1 MIKRR
6 VGLGVTLVLLMLWSL
21 CIWLY
26 QGDLPAAVVD
36 AKYTSPSSQFL
47 TLADGAR
54 IHFRDEGHPTGLPIV
69 LVHGSMASLH
79 TWAPWVERL
88 GETYRIVTL
97 DLPAHGLTGAVPS
110 GDYSSAAQLQVVQ
123 AITSHLNLNAFVLGG
138 NSMGGGVSWRYALEH
153 PESVLALILV
163 NATGPA
169 AWSQAR
175 RDATPE
181 QASPLVF
188 KLLRQSWFRAIASRI
203 DPYYLAVQ
211 GAKSAYNDS
220 PVVTDALIMRY
231 YELALRAG
239 TRDAILGRVNSW
251 RGSANPAEDLS
262 VLTQP
267 TLILWGREDS
277 VIPVATA
284 NQFQANILH
293 SKLVIYDNVGHAP
306 MEEVP
311 DRTAQDVRQFL
322 KTLKTNAQ
330 QDALIQ

>member
-1 MIKRR
+1 MKKRMLRTR
-6 VGLGVTLVLLMLWSL
+6 VPLVLLTLAAL
-21 CIWLY
+21 GIWLY
-26 QGDLPAAVVD
+26 QGDLPADLVD
-36 AKYTSPSSQFL
+36 AKYSSTASQFL
-47 TLADGAR
+47 TLDDGAR
-54 IHFRDEGHPTGLPIV
+54 IHFRDEGNRTGLPIV

-79 TWAPWVERL
+79 TWEPWVVRL

-110 GDYSSAAQLQVVQ
+110 ADYSSTAQLRTVQ
-123 AITSHLNLNAFVLGG
+123 AVTSHLNLEQFVLGG

-163 NATGPA
+163 DASGPA
-169 AWSQAR
+169 AWYQAR
-175 RDATPE
+175 REAKPDK
-181 QASPLVF
+181 ASPLAF
-188 KLLRQSWFRAIASRI
+188 KLLGQSWFRAIAARI

-239 TRDAILGRVNSW
+239 TRDAILGRFNSW
-251 RGSANPAEDLS
+251 QGPGRQSEDLS

-277 VIPVATA
+277 VISVATA
-284 NQFQANILH
+284 DQFQAAMPH
-293 SKLVIYDNVGHAP
+293 SEVIIYDGVGHAP

-311 DRTAQDVRQFL
+311 ERSAEDVRRFL
-322 KTLKTNAQ
+322 R
-330 QDALIQ
+330 ALNRDGV

>member
-1 MIKRR
+1 MKKRR
-6 VGLGVTLVLLMLWSL
+6 VGPRVTLVLLTLVAL
-21 CIWLY
+21 GAWLY
-26 QGDLPAAVVD
+26 QGDLPAEAVD
-36 AKYTSPSSQFL
+36 AKYTSPTSQFL
-47 TLADGAR
+47 TLDDGAR
-54 IHFRDEGHPTGLPIV
+54 IHFRDEGNRTGLPIV

-79 TWAPWVERL
+79 TWEPWVARL

-110 GDYSSAAQLQVVQ
+110 ADYSSTAQLRTVQ
-123 AITSHLNLNAFVLGG
+123 AVTSHLNLEQFVLGG

-163 NATGPA
+163 DASGPA
-169 AWSQAR
+169 AWYQAR
-175 RDATPE
+175 REAKPDK
-181 QASPLVF
+181 ASPLAF
-188 KLLRQSWFRAIASRI
+188 KLLGQSWFRAIAARI

-239 TRDAILGRVNSW
+239 TRDAILGRFNSW
-251 RGSANPAEDLS
+251 QGPGRQSEDLT

-277 VIPVATA
+277 VISVATA
-284 NQFQANILH
+284 DQFQAAMPH
-293 SKLVIYDNVGHAP
+293 SEVIIYDGVGHAP

-311 DRTAQDVRQFL
+311 ERSAEDVRRFL
-322 KTLKTNAQ
+322 R
-330 QDALIQ
+330 ALNRDGV

>member
-1 MIKRR
+1 MKKRR
-6 VGLGVTLVLLMLWSL
+6 VGPRVTLVLLTLVAL
-21 CIWLY
+21 GAWLY
-26 QGDLPAAVVD
+26 QGDLPAEAVD
-36 AKYTSPSSQFL
+36 AKYTSPTSQFL
-47 TLADGAR
+47 TLDDGAR
-54 IHFRDEGHPTGLPIV
+54 IHFRDEGNRTGLPIV

-79 TWAPWVERL
+79 TWEPWVARL

-110 GDYSSAAQLQVVQ
+110 ADYSSTAQLRTVQ
-123 AITSHLNLNAFVLGG
+123 AVTSHLNLEQFVLGG
-138 NSMGGGVSWRYALEH
+138 NSMGGGVSWRYALEY

-163 NATGPA
+163 DASGPA
-169 AWSQAR
+169 AWYQAR
-175 RDATPE
+175 REAKPDK
-181 QASPLVF
+181 ASPLAF
-188 KLLRQSWFRAIASRI
+188 KLLGQSWFRAIAARI

-239 TRDAILGRVNSW
+239 TRDAILGRFNSW
-251 RGSANPAEDLS
+251 QGPGRQSEDLT

-277 VIPVATA
+277 VISVATA
-284 NQFQANILH
+284 DQFQAAMPH
-293 SKLVIYDNVGHAP
+293 SEVIIYDGVGHAP

-311 DRTAQDVRQFL
+311 ERSAEDVRRFL
-322 KTLKTNAQ
+322 R
-330 QDALIQ
+330 ALNRDGV

>member
-1 MIKRR
+1 MKKRKALR
-6 VGLGVTLVLLMLWSL
+6 VTMVLLILVSL
-21 CIWLY
+21 GICLY
-26 QGDLPAAVVD
+26 QGDLPAEVVD

-47 TLADGAR
+47 TLDDGAR
-54 IHFRDEGHPTGLPIV
+54 IHFRDEGNRTGLPVV
-69 LVHGSMASLH
+69 LIHGSMASLH
-79 TWAPWVERL
+79 AWTPWVGRL
-88 GETYRIVTL
+88 GKTYRIVTL

-110 GDYSSAAQLQVVQ
+110 GDYSGAAQLRVVQ
-123 AITSHLNLNAFVLGG
+123 AVTSHLNLDAFVLGG

-163 NATGPA
+163 DASGPS
-169 AWSQAR
+169 AWYQAR
-175 RDATPE
+175 REAKPDK
-181 QASPLVF
+181 ASPLAF
-188 KLLRQSWFRAIASRI
+188 KLLGQSWFRAIAARI

-239 TRDAILGRVNSW
+239 TRDAILGRFNSW
-251 RGSANPAEDLS
+251 QGPGRQSEDLS

-277 VIPVATA
+277 VISVTTA
-284 NQFQANILH
+284 DQFQAAMPH
-293 SKLVIYDNVGHAP
+293 SQVIIYDGVGHAP

-311 DRTAQDVRQFL
+311 ERSAEDVRRFL
-322 KTLKTNAQ
+322 KALKRGEV
-330 QDALIQ
+330 